1 MKIKIIRGIITTIS
15 LTIFTFGLLNLCM
28 AVNGV
33 KPISTRLVSKQDTQT
48 QKFLEAEKKYNCYTI
63 QYFFKDDTEYKGI
76 VRISEVRD
84 FLDKK
89 TDAMN
94 FINPSTGKI
103 EKVTVNG
110 KELVKPLERED
121 VDRIIITSDGRR
133 KYVIRI
139 IVGKTK
145 KEV

>member
-1 MKIKIIRGIITTIS
+1 
-15 LTIFTFGLLNLCM
+15 M
-28 AVNGV
+28 AINGV
-33 KPISTRLVSKQDTQT
+33 KPISTSLVEIFQSKQDTQT
-48 QKFLEAEKKYNCYTI
+48 QKFLEAEEEYDCYTI

-89 TDAMN
+89 TDTMN